1 MKIAYICADPGV
13 PVYGRKGCSLHV
25 QEVIRALRGL
35 DCEVSLFARS
45 VGGDA
50 PGDLDDV
57 RLVKLPDLPAEKGPA
72 REAAA
77 LHSNIACAQ
86 IIRAD
91 DDFDIAYE
99 RYSLWSY
106 SSLAAARLKGA
117 VTVLEVNA
125 PLIEEQSRFRTLY
138 DKEAARLAS
147 LRVFAA
153 ADIIV
158 AVSNEVADYLER
170 YPQARGKVHVIPN
183 GVNAERFEPAP
194 ALRKRK
200 VGPFTVGFVGTLK
213 PWHGVDILVEAFHKL
228 RHRVGDTR
236 LLIVGDGPEHS
247 RLQAQC
253 DALGIGPQVEF
264 TGSVDPADVPLQL
277 ARMDV
282 GVAPYPRLS
291 TFYFSPLKAVE
302 YLASGMPVIASD
314 IGQLRDLVGQA
325 EAGLLCEPGD
335 AEALFRALL
344 ACHNDAAYR
353 QAMGDRGRRYVL
365 ASYTWQ
371 AVAQRVLQLAQLAR
385 PRDITGENR
394 R

>member
-25 QEVIRALRGL
+25 QEVIRALRGF

-50 PGDLDDV
+50 PGDLVDV
-57 RLVKLPDLPAEKGPA
+57 RLVKLPALPNEKGPA

-77 LHSNIACAQ
+77 LHSNIACAH
-86 IIRAD
+86 IIRD
-91 DDFDIAYE
+91 EDNFDIAYE

-125 PLIEEQSRFRTLY
+125 PLIEEQTRFRTLY

-158 AVSNEVADYLER
+158 AVSNEVADYLDR
-170 YPQARGKVHVIPN
+170 HPQARGKIHVIPN
-183 GVNAERFEPAP
+183 GVNAERFEPVP
-194 ALRKRK
+194 ALRERK
-200 VGPFTVGFVGTLK
+200 EGPFTVGFVGTLK
-213 PWHGVDILVEAFHKL
+213 PWHGVDVLIEAFHRL
-228 RHRVGDTR
+228 RHRVGDAR
-236 LLIVGDGPEHS
+236 LLIVGDGPEHG

-253 DALGIGPQVEF
+253 DALGISPQVEF

-291 TFYFSPLKAVE
+291 AFYFSPLKAVE

-325 EAGLLCEPGD
+325 EAGLLCESGN
-335 AEALFRALL
+335 AEAIFQALL
-344 ACHNDAAYR
+344 ACHNDETYR
-353 QAMGDRGRRYVL
+353 QAMGDRGRRHVL
-365 ASYTWQ
+365 ALYTWQ
-371 AVAQRVLQLAQLAR
+371 SVAQRVLQLAQLAR
-385 PRDITGENR
+385 PRETTIEKR